1 MAPDYYN
8 QDPDDKGSYQKT
20 VALCVAAASLVI
32 LLFLVVLYVNSDNS
46 TAKKPVAKKETEDV
60 AEDDFLKDSHNITS
74 TELEF
79 WEDAKKE
86 KKKEKKALKE
96 EEEGEL
102 TPYKNSDESD
112 DDIELSDSSKDK
124 IKDDRKDKNDPDD
137 SSSSKDSKKNKR
149 DGDEEGEGSL
159 NKDSTNEEKDRDG
172 YIAITDDKGKK
183 TYYEIIESLPK
194 NDYDLANNLLNENGT
209 LSYRDNKRE
218 AVKGADLSKYN
229 GSVDFAKLKDAGIG
243 FVMLRLGSRGYGT
256 GKIDLDEKFVEY
268 AQNAQLAGIQT
279 GAYFYSQAVN
289 EAEAIEE
296 ANYIVGAVSNFNMK
310 YPIAIDIEKVSGD
323 EARTDKLTSKERTA
337 VVKAF
342 CDAVKG
348 YGYKPIIYASKEML
362 ISSLELEEL
371 SDYDVWLS
379 DYDTPTDYPYR
390 FTMWQYSKTGRVD
403 GITGDIDLD
412 LCFINYEQK

>member
-1 MAPDYYN
+1 MLPEKKGNSFMAPEYFN
-8 QDPDDKGSYQKT
+8 QDPEDKGSYQKT

-32 LLFLVVLYVNSDNS
+32 LLFLVVLYVNSDKGS
-46 TAKKPVAKKETEDV
+46 AKKPVAKTETEET
-60 AEDDFLKDSHNITS
+60 AEDDILKDSHNITS

-86 KKKEKKALKE
+86 KKVARE

-102 TPYKNSDESD
+102 TPYKNSDDSD
-112 DDIELSDSSKDK
+112 EGIELSDSSKDK
-124 IKDDRKDKNDPDD
+124 KDKDGSSD
-137 SSSSKDSKKNKR
+137 SSSSEKDKR
-149 DGDEEGEGSL
+149 DEDEEGEGSL
-159 NKDSTNEEKDRDG
+159 NKDTRDDEKDREG

-183 TYYEIIESLPK
+183 TYYEIIQSLPK
-194 NDYDLANNLLNENGT
+194 NDYDLENNLINENGT
-209 LSYRDNKRE
+209 LSYRDSKRE

-229 GSVDFAKLKDAGIG
+229 GTVDFTKLKDAGIG

-296 ANYIVGAVSNFNMK
+296 ANYIVGAVSNFSIK

-323 EARTDKLTSKERTA
+323 DARTDKLTSKERTA

-362 ISSLELEEL
+362 VSSLDLEEL

-379 DYDTPTDYPYR
+379 DYDPPTDYPYR
-390 FTMWQYSKTGRVD
+390 FTMWQYTKTGRID

>member
-8 QDPDDKGSYQKT
+8 RDPEDKGSYQKT
-20 VALCVAAASLVI
+20 VAMCVAAASLVI
-32 LLFLVVLYVNSDNS
+32 LLFLVVLYVNSDK
-46 TAKKPVAKKETEDV
+46 TVPKKPVAQTESDEDK
-60 AEDDFLKDSHNITS
+60 EDDFLKDSHNITS

-79 WEDAKKE
+79 WEDAQKE
-86 KKKEKKALKE
+86 KKLTQK

-102 TPYKNSDESD
+102 TPYKNSDVPDSD
-112 DDIELSDSSKDK
+112 PSSDTSLKKKDEKDEETTDSSTEPKDK
-124 IKDDRKDKNDPDD
+124 KN
-137 SSSSKDSKKNKR
+137 R
-149 DGDEEGEGSL
+149 RVEDEEGEGSL
-159 NKDSTNEEKDRDG
+159 NADRADDAKDKDG
-172 YIAITDDKGKK
+172 YIAVTDDKGKK
-183 TYYEIIESLPK
+183 TYYEIIKSLPQ
-194 NDYDLANNLLNENGT
+194 NDYDFENNLINENGM

-218 AVKGADLSKYN
+218 AIKGVDLSKYN
-229 GSVDFAKLKDAGIG
+229 GAVDFAKLKDAGVG

-268 AQNAQLAGIQT
+268 AQNAKVAGIQT

-296 ANYIVGAVSNFNMK
+296 ANYIVGAVSGFNVK

-323 EARTDKLTSKERTA
+323 EARTDKLTNKERTA
-337 VVKAF
+337 IVKAF

-348 YGYKPIIYASKEML
+348 YGYKPVIYATKEML
-362 ISSLELEEL
+362 VSSLELEEL
-371 SDYDVWLS
+371 SDYDVWLA
-379 DYDTPTDYPYR
+379 DYDNPTDYPYR
-390 FTMWQYSKTGRVD
+390 FTMWQYSKTGKID